1 MKPIRTKQL
10 PLPFA
15 AYAPPPPPCRHE
27 SCFVTMAC
35 VPAGMVCFRCGKLLY
50 QYLPESPEEI
60 GYVTADWAW
69 HHRDNNPWT
78 TL

>member
-1 MKPIRTKQL
+1 MRASQSLQL

-15 AYAPPPPPCRHE
+15 TYVPPPPPCRHD
-27 SCFVTMAC
+27 SQYHTMAC

-50 QYLPESPEEI
+50 QYLPQSPAEL
-60 GYVTADWAW
+60 GYISADWAW
-69 HHRDNNPWT
+69 HHRNNKPWT